1 MAKEWL
7 SPYRLALDPYKAIK
21 KKKQLWQV
29 NLIHIN
35 LFIKG

>member
-21 KKKQLWQV
+21 KKQLWQV